1 MQKSEQTEFMKQKNN
16 YALQKVVQ
24 FKRFFYTAQQDQ
36 QGAKLPTAKSLSLY
50 YNITV
55 FTSMVFKLSLFPLMS
70 VYSTLTN

>member
-16 YALQKVVQ
+16 YALQNVVQ

>member
-24 FKRFFYTAQQDQ
+24 FKSFFYTAQQDQ